1 MAWAALGKK
10 LATGMVKGKAKKIA
24 TDKLLNRKKKKEVK
38 RPSLDELIA
47 EIRGGGDEPSKGG
60 ELMVRPTTSLVPNPT
75 GGIQKHTGNEGEYG
89 SIEDNLIRIKSK
101 TISIDQVL
109 KGTLAAQKARK
120 ADQRKSEEQAAA
132 AGAESKLEGKGKKKK
147 GPGLKRL
154 MPKVA
159 ISAWERLKNFFTNIV
174 FGYVAIQLL
183 PLLPTLLRFVKGLSD
198 FIGWVTDIG
207 LGLLTGLTT
216 LIDWGYKLYD
226 MGMGLV
232 KNLVGEEGAEKLGEF
247 MGVIKDLFTG
257 FLVWKIIGKKIFEA
271 VTKSITRA
279 FRIAKV
285 IVKRAIRFAKN
296 FIKNAVN
303 FAKNI
308 ASKVGKNLMKI
319 PGVKNVVGKVAGFG
333 KNLLGKGA
341 NILSKGKGLFSKGA
355 GLFGKGAGAAKG
367 VAGKVAGKAA
377 GKVGG
382 IAAKIFGKA
391 AKFIAPAI
399 KTAMP
404 AVKGFLGRIPI
415 MGPLIVGIVSL
426 IAGDPPGKAIFK
438 AFGAALGGALGTF
451 IPIPVIG
458 TLIGETIGVFV
469 GELLYYLIIKRD
481 PKAAFKFLKDS
492 FMKIFNVGKN
502 IFLFFKEGFGRF
514 INTFPMVKFP
524 AKSIGTMVA
533 DFLSINPIYKKLL
546 EWEVPGWKVIPKAI
560 RGFSLGKM
568 LDTLPSIPEI
578 LGKIFSLHPLL
589 KKLVKDGK
597 VEGFPAIW
605 QLMNPAFMINHLKE
619 SFFPSKGGAGSP
631 QVSAVS
637 GGGGKVGG
645 GKKKEDKEDKEAKK
659 KEAQIEKEKKMAEMK
674 EKIGDVAGKVGGFF
688 KNIGKGIK
696 NIGGK
701 IIKKHPAV
709 MAAKAVKNAV
719 SPPCKCDL
727 TPVDVDAVSKKTDDI
742 STFASYEQG
751 AEEEIVIPIPSA
763 SNELPQDKVAENN
776 LILVAASGSA
786 DSTFDS
792 LYIR

>member
-10 LATGMVKGKAKKIA
+10 LATGMVKGKAKKVA
-24 TDKLLNRKKKKEVK
+24 TDKLLNRKKKKPVAK

-47 EIRGGGDEPSKGG
+47 DVRGGGAEPSKGG

-89 SIEDNLIRIKSK
+89 SIEDNLIRIKVK

-120 ADQRKSEEQAAA
+120 ADQRKSQEQAAA

-147 GPGLKRL
+147 GPNLKRFI
-154 MPKVA
+154 PKPMM
-159 ISAWERLKNFFTNIV
+159 SAWEKLKNFFTNIV

-183 PLLPTLLRFVKGLSD
+183 PLLPALLKFVQGLAGVV
-198 FIGWVTDIG
+198 GWFTDIG

-226 MGMGLV
+226 MGMGLI
-232 KNLVGEEGAEKLGEF
+232 KNIVGEEGAEKLGQF

-257 FLVWKIIGKKIFEA
+257 FLVWKIIGQKIFEA

-279 FRIAKV
+279 FRIARV
-285 IVKRAIRFAKN
+285 IVKRAIKFAKN

-308 ASKVGKNLMKI
+308 ASRVGKNLMKI

-341 NILSKGKGLFSKGA
+341 NILSKGKGLLSKGT
-355 GLFGKGAGAAKG
+355 GLLGKGAGAAKG
-367 VAGKVAGKAA
+367 IAGKAA
-377 GKVGG
+377 GKVGK

-391 AKFIAPAI
+391 AKFVAPAI
-399 KTAMP
+399 KGAMP
-404 AVKGFLGRIPI
+404 AVKGFLGKIPI

-438 AFGAALGGALGTF
+438 ALGAALGGALGTF
-451 IPIPVIG
+451 IPIPVLG

-502 IFLFFKEGFGRF
+502 IFLFFKDGFGRF

-524 AKSIGTMVA
+524 ETGIGTMLANV
-533 DFLSINPIYKKLL
+533 LSVNPIYKALL
-546 EWEVPGWKVIPKAI
+546 GWKVPDWKVIPKAI
-560 RGFSLGKM
+560 RGFSLGGL
-568 LDTLPSIPEI
+568 LDSLPNIPEM
-578 LGKIFSLHPLL
+578 LGFIFNMHPLL
-589 KKLVKDGK
+589 KGLVKDGK

-605 QLMNPAFMINHLKE
+605 QLMNPVFMIKHLKE

-631 QVSAVS
+631 KVTAVS
-637 GGGGKVGG
+637 GGGEKVGG
-645 GKKKEDKEDKEAKK
+645 GEKEAKK

-701 IIKKHPAV
+701 IIEKHPAV

-719 SPPCKCDL
+719 SPPPKTGL
-727 TPVDVDAVSKKTDDI
+727 TPIDIDAVSRKTDDI

-751 AEEEIVIPIPSA
+751 AQEEIIIPIPSA
-763 SNELPQDKVAENN
+763 SNPSSENKVAENN
-776 LILVAASGSA
+776 LILIGASQGA
-786 DSTFDS
+786 DATFDS

>member
-10 LATGMVKGKAKKIA
+10 LATGMVKGKAKKVA
-24 TDKLLNRKKKKEVK
+24 TDKLLNRKKKKPVAK

-47 EIRGGGDEPSKGG
+47 DVRGGGAEPSKGG

-89 SIEDNLIRIKSK
+89 SIEDNLIRIKVK

-120 ADQRKSEEQAAA
+120 ADQRKSQEQAAA

-147 GPGLKRL
+147 GPNLKRFI
-154 MPKVA
+154 PKPMM
-159 ISAWERLKNFFTNIV
+159 SAWEKLKNFFTNIV

-183 PLLPTLLRFVKGLSD
+183 PLLPALLKFVQGLAGVV
-198 FIGWVTDIG
+198 GWFTDIG

-226 MGMGLV
+226 MGMGLI
-232 KNLVGEEGAEKLGEF
+232 KNIVGEEGAEKLGQF

-257 FLVWKIIGKKIFEA
+257 FLVWKIIGQKIFEA

-279 FRIAKV
+279 FRIARV
-285 IVKRAIRFAKN
+285 IVKRAIKFAKN

-308 ASKVGKNLMKI
+308 ASRVGKNLMKI

-341 NILSKGKGLFSKGA
+341 NILSKGKGLLSKGT
-355 GLFGKGAGAAKG
+355 GLLGKGAGAAKG
-367 VAGKVAGKAA
+367 IAGKAA
-377 GKVGG
+377 GKVGK

-391 AKFIAPAI
+391 AKFVAPAI
-399 KTAMP
+399 KGAMP
-404 AVKGFLGRIPI
+404 AVKGFLGKIPI

-438 AFGAALGGALGTF
+438 ALGAALGGALGTF
-451 IPIPVIG
+451 IPIPVLG

-502 IFLFFKEGFGRF
+502 IFLFFKDGFGRF

-524 AKSIGTMVA
+524 ETGIGTMLAKV
-533 DFLSINPIYKKLL
+533 LSINPIYKALL
-546 EWEVPGWKVIPKAI
+546 GWKVPDWKVIPKAI
-560 RGFSLGKM
+560 RGFSLGGL
-568 LDTLPSIPEI
+568 LDSLPNIPEM
-578 LGKIFSLHPLL
+578 LGFIFNMHPLL
-589 KKLVKDGK
+589 KGLVKDGK

-605 QLMNPAFMINHLKE
+605 QLMNPVFMIKHLKE

-631 QVSAVS
+631 KVTAVS
-637 GGGGKVGG
+637 GGGEKVGG
-645 GKKKEDKEDKEAKK
+645 GEKEAKK

-701 IIKKHPAV
+701 IIEKHPAV
-709 MAAKAVKNAV
+709 VAAKAVKNAI
-719 SPPCKCDL
+719 SPPPKTGL
-727 TPVDVDAVSKKTDDI
+727 TPIDIDAVSRKTDDI

-751 AEEEIVIPIPSA
+751 AQEEIIIPIPSA
-763 SNELPQDKVAENN
+763 SNPSSENKVAENN
-776 LILVAASGSA
+776 LILIGASQGA
-786 DSTFDS
+786 DATFDS

>member
-1 MAWAALGKK
+1 MAWAALGKAVIGGAK
-10 LATGMVKGKAKKIA
+10 AGAKKIA
-24 TDKLLNRKKKKEVK
+24 TDKLLNRKKKKPVAK

-47 EIRGGGDEPSKGG
+47 DVRGGGAEPSKGG

-89 SIEDNLIRIKSK
+89 SIEDNLIRIKVK

-120 ADQRKSEEQAAA
+120 DKDRKAEEQADA

-147 GPGLKRL
+147 GPNLKRFI
-154 MPKVA
+154 PKPMM
-159 ISAWERLKNFFTNIV
+159 SAWEKLKNFFTNIV

-183 PLLPTLLRFVKGLSD
+183 PLLPALLKFVQGLAGVV
-198 FIGWVTDIG
+198 GWFTDIG

-226 MGMGLV
+226 MGMGLI
-232 KNLVGEEGAEKLGEF
+232 KNLVGEEGAEKLGQF

-257 FLVWKIIGKKIFEA
+257 FLVWKIIGQKIFEA

-279 FRIAKV
+279 FRIARV
-285 IVKRAIRFAKN
+285 IVKRAIKFAKN

-308 ASKVGKNLMKI
+308 ASRVGKNLMKI

-341 NILSKGKGLFSKGA
+341 NILSKGKGLLSKGT
-355 GLFGKGAGAAKG
+355 GLLGKGAGAAKG
-367 VAGKVAGKAA
+367 IAGKAA
-377 GKVGG
+377 GKVGK

-391 AKFIAPAI
+391 AKFVAPAI
-399 KTAMP
+399 KGAMP
-404 AVKGFLGRIPI
+404 AVKGFLGKIPI

-438 AFGAALGGALGTF
+438 ALGAALGGALGTF
-451 IPIPVIG
+451 IPIPVLG

-502 IFLFFKEGFGRF
+502 IFLFFKDGFGRF

-524 AKSIGTMVA
+524 ETGIGTMLAKV
-533 DFLSINPIYKKLL
+533 LSVNPIYKALL
-546 EWEVPGWKVIPKAI
+546 GWKVPDWKVIPKAI
-560 RGFSLGKM
+560 RGFSLGGL
-568 LDTLPSIPEI
+568 LDSLPNIPEM
-578 LGKIFSLHPLL
+578 LGFIFNMHPLL
-589 KKLVKDGK
+589 KGLVKDGK

-605 QLMNPAFMINHLKE
+605 QLMNPVFMIKHLKE

-631 QVSAVS
+631 KVTAVS
-637 GGGGKVGG
+637 GGGEKVGG
-645 GKKKEDKEDKEAKK
+645 GEKEAKK

-701 IIKKHPAV
+701 IIEKHPAV
-709 MAAKAVKNAV
+709 VAAKAVKNAI
-719 SPPCKCDL
+719 SPPPKTGL
-727 TPVDVDAVSKKTDDI
+727 TPIDIDAVSRKTDDI

-751 AEEEIVIPIPSA
+751 AQEEIIIPIPSA
-763 SNELPQDKVAENN
+763 SNPSSENKVAENN
-776 LILVAASGSA
+776 LILIGASQGA
-786 DSTFDS
+786 DATFDS

>member
-10 LATGMVKGKAKKIA
+10 LATGMVKGKAKKVA
-24 TDKLLNRKKKKEVK
+24 TDKLLNRKKKKPVAK

-47 EIRGGGDEPSKGG
+47 DVRGGGAEPSKGG

-89 SIEDNLIRIKSK
+89 SIEDNLIRIKVK

-120 ADQRKSEEQAAA
+120 ADQRKSQEQAAA

-147 GPGLKRL
+147 GPNLKRFI
-154 MPKVA
+154 PKPMM
-159 ISAWERLKNFFTNIV
+159 SAWEKLKNFFTNIV

-183 PLLPTLLRFVKGLSD
+183 PLLPALLKFVQGLAGVV
-198 FIGWVTDIG
+198 GWFTDIG

-226 MGMGLV
+226 MGMGLI
-232 KNLVGEEGAEKLGEF
+232 KNLVGEEGAEKLGQF

-257 FLVWKIIGKKIFEA
+257 FLVWKIIGQKIFEA

-279 FRIAKV
+279 FRIARV
-285 IVKRAIRFAKN
+285 IVKRAIKFAKN

-308 ASKVGKNLMKI
+308 ASRVGKNLMKI

-341 NILSKGKGLFSKGA
+341 NILSKGKGLLSKGT
-355 GLFGKGAGAAKG
+355 GLLGKGAGAAKG
-367 VAGKVAGKAA
+367 IAGKAA
-377 GKVGG
+377 GKVGK

-391 AKFIAPAI
+391 AKFVAPAI
-399 KTAMP
+399 KGAMP
-404 AVKGFLGRIPI
+404 AVKGFLGKIPI

-438 AFGAALGGALGTF
+438 ALGAALGGALGTF
-451 IPIPVIG
+451 IPIPVLG

-502 IFLFFKEGFGRF
+502 IFLFFKDGFGRF

-524 AKSIGTMVA
+524 ETGIGTMLANV
-533 DFLSINPIYKKLL
+533 LSVNPIYKALL
-546 EWEVPGWKVIPKAI
+546 GWKVPDWKVIPKAI
-560 RGFSLGKM
+560 RGFSLGGL
-568 LDTLPSIPEI
+568 LDSLPNIPEM
-578 LGKIFSLHPLL
+578 LGFIFNMHPLL
-589 KKLVKDGK
+589 KGLVKDGK

-605 QLMNPAFMINHLKE
+605 QLMNPVFMIKHLKE

-631 QVSAVS
+631 KVTAVS
-637 GGGGKVGG
+637 GGGEKVGG
-645 GKKKEDKEDKEAKK
+645 GEKEAKK

-674 EKIGDVAGKVGGFF
+674 EKIGDVAGKGG
-688 KNIGKGIK
+688 GI
-696 NIGGK
+696 
-701 IIKKHPAV
+701 
-709 MAAKAVKNAV
+709 
-719 SPPCKCDL
+719 
-727 TPVDVDAVSKKTDDI
+727 
-742 STFASYEQG
+742 F
-751 AEEEIVIPIPSA
+751 
-763 SNELPQDKVAENN
+763 
-776 LILVAASGSA
+776 
-786 DSTFDS
+786 
-792 LYIR
+792 

>member
-1 MAWAALGKK
+1 MC
-10 LATGMVKGKAKKIA
+10 
-24 TDKLLNRKKKKEVK
+24 
-38 RPSLDELIA
+38 
-47 EIRGGGDEPSKGG
+47 IRDS
-60 ELMVRPTTSLVPNPT
+60 
-75 GGIQKHTGNEGEYG
+75 
-89 SIEDNLIRIKSK
+89 
-101 TISIDQVL
+101 
-109 KGTLAAQKARK
+109 
-120 ADQRKSEEQAAA
+120 
-132 AGAESKLEGKGKKKK
+132 
-147 GPGLKRL
+147 
-154 MPKVA
+154 
-159 ISAWERLKNFFTNIV
+159 
-174 FGYVAIQLL
+174 GYVAIQLL
-183 PLLPTLLRFVKGLSD
+183 PLLPALLKFVKGLSD
-198 FIGWVTDIG
+198 FVGWATDVG
-207 LGLLTGLTT
+207 LGILTALTT
-216 LIDWGYKLYD
+216 FIDWGYKLYD
-226 MGMGLV
+226 MGMGLI
-232 KNLVGEEGAEKLGEF
+232 KNLVGEEGAEKLGQF

-257 FLVWKIIGKKIFEA
+257 FLVWKIIGQKIFEA

-279 FRIAKV
+279 FRIARV
-285 IVKRAIRFAKN
+285 IVKRAIKFAKN

-308 ASKVGKNLMKI
+308 ASKIGKNLMKI
-319 PGVKNVVGKVAGFG
+319 PGVKNVVVKVAGFG

-341 NILSKGKGLFSKGA
+341 NILSKGKGLLSKGA

-367 VAGKVAGKAA
+367 IAGKAA
-377 GKVGG
+377 GKVGK

-391 AKFIAPAI
+391 AKFVAPAI
-399 KTAMP
+399 KGAMP
-404 AVKGFLGRIPI
+404 AVKGFLGKIPI

-438 AFGAALGGALGTF
+438 ALGAALGGALGTF

-481 PKAAFKFLKDS
+481 PKAAFQFLKDS

-533 DFLSINPIYKKLL
+533 DFLSINPIYKALL
-546 EWEVPGWKVIPKAI
+546 EFEVPDWRVIPKAI

-568 LDTLPSIPEI
+568 LDSLPSIPEI

-589 KKLVKDGK
+589 RMLVKDGK

-631 QVSAVS
+631 QVTAVS

-645 GKKKEDKEDKEAKK
+645 GKKKEDKEAKK

-701 IIKKHPAV
+701 IIEKHPVV
-709 MAAKAVKNAV
+709 MAANAVKNAV

-727 TPVDVDAVSKKTDDI
+727 TPIDVNAVSKKTDDI
-742 STFASYEQG
+742 SNFASYEQG

-763 SNELPQDKVAENN
+763 PNASSENKVAENN
-776 LILVAASGSA
+776 LILVGASKGV

>member
-10 LATGMVKGKAKKIA
+10 LATGMVKGKAKKVA
-24 TDKLLNRKKKKEVK
+24 TDKLLNRKKKKPVAK

-47 EIRGGGDEPSKGG
+47 DVRGGGAEPSKGG

-89 SIEDNLIRIKSK
+89 SIEDNLIRIKVK

-120 ADQRKSEEQAAA
+120 ADQRKSQEQAAA

-147 GPGLKRL
+147 GPNLKRFI
-154 MPKVA
+154 PKPMM
-159 ISAWERLKNFFTNIV
+159 SAWEKLKNFFTNIV

-183 PLLPTLLRFVKGLSD
+183 PLLPALLKFVQGLAGVV
-198 FIGWVTDIG
+198 GWFTDIG

-226 MGMGLV
+226 MGMGLI
-232 KNLVGEEGAEKLGEF
+232 KNLVGEEGAEKLGQF

-257 FLVWKIIGKKIFEA
+257 FLVWKIIGQKIFEA

-279 FRIAKV
+279 FRIARV
-285 IVKRAIRFAKN
+285 IVKRAIKFAKN

-308 ASKVGKNLMKI
+308 ASRVGKNLMKI

-341 NILSKGKGLFSKGA
+341 NILSKGKGLLSKGT
-355 GLFGKGAGAAKG
+355 GLLGKGAGAAKG
-367 VAGKVAGKAA
+367 IAGKAA
-377 GKVGG
+377 GKVGK

-391 AKFIAPAI
+391 AKFVAPAI
-399 KTAMP
+399 KGAMP
-404 AVKGFLGRIPI
+404 AVKGFLGKIPI

-438 AFGAALGGALGTF
+438 ALGAALGGALGTF
-451 IPIPVIG
+451 IPIPVLG

-502 IFLFFKEGFGRF
+502 IFLFFKDGFGRF

-524 AKSIGTMVA
+524 ETGIGTMLANV
-533 DFLSINPIYKKLL
+533 LSVNPIYKALL
-546 EWEVPGWKVIPKAI
+546 GWKVPDWKVIPKAI
-560 RGFSLGKM
+560 RGFSLGGL
-568 LDTLPSIPEI
+568 LDSLPNIPEM
-578 LGKIFSLHPLL
+578 LGFIFNMHPLL
-589 KKLVKDGK
+589 KGLVKDGK

-605 QLMNPAFMINHLKE
+605 QLMNPVFMIKHLKE

-631 QVSAVS
+631 KVTAVS
-637 GGGGKVGG
+637 GGGEKVGG
-645 GKKKEDKEDKEAKK
+645 GEKEAKK

-701 IIKKHPAV
+701 IIEKHPAV
-709 MAAKAVKNAV
+709 VAAKAVKNAI
-719 SPPCKCDL
+719 SPPPKTGL
-727 TPVDVDAVSKKTDDI
+727 TPIDIDAVSRKTDDI

-751 AEEEIVIPIPSA
+751 AQEEIIIPIPSA
-763 SNELPQDKVAENN
+763 SNPSSENKVAENN
-776 LILVAASGSA
+776 LILIGASQGA
-786 DSTFDS
+786 DATFDS

>member
-1 MAWAALGKK
+1 M
-10 LATGMVKGKAKKIA
+10 
-24 TDKLLNRKKKKEVK
+24 NRKKKKPVAK

-47 EIRGGGDEPSKGG
+47 DVRGGGAEPSKGG

-89 SIEDNLIRIKSK
+89 SIEDNLIRIKVK

-120 ADQRKSEEQAAA
+120 ADQRKSQEQAAA

-147 GPGLKRL
+147 GPNLKRFI
-154 MPKVA
+154 PKPMM
-159 ISAWERLKNFFTNIV
+159 SAWEKLKNFFTNIV

-183 PLLPTLLRFVKGLSD
+183 PLLPALLKFVQGLAGVV
-198 FIGWVTDIG
+198 GWFTDIG

-226 MGMGLV
+226 MGMGLI
-232 KNLVGEEGAEKLGEF
+232 KNLVGEEGAEKLGQF

-257 FLVWKIIGKKIFEA
+257 FLVWKIIGQKIFEA

-279 FRIAKV
+279 FRIARV
-285 IVKRAIRFAKN
+285 IVKRAIKFAKN

-308 ASKVGKNLMKI
+308 ASRVGKNLMKI

-341 NILSKGKGLFSKGA
+341 
-355 GLFGKGAGAAKG
+355 GAAKG
-367 VAGKVAGKAA
+367 IAGKAA
-377 GKVGG
+377 GKVGK

-391 AKFIAPAI
+391 AKFVAPAI
-399 KTAMP
+399 KGAMP
-404 AVKGFLGRIPI
+404 AVKGFLGKIPI

-438 AFGAALGGALGTF
+438 ALGAALGGALGTF
-451 IPIPVIG
+451 IPIPVLG

-502 IFLFFKEGFGRF
+502 IFLFFKDGFGRF

-524 AKSIGTMVA
+524 ETGIGTMLANV
-533 DFLSINPIYKKLL
+533 LSVNPIYKALL
-546 EWEVPGWKVIPKAI
+546 GWKVPDWKVIPKAI
-560 RGFSLGKM
+560 RGFSLGGL
-568 LDTLPSIPEI
+568 LDSLPNIPEM
-578 LGKIFSLHPLL
+578 LGFIFNMHPLL
-589 KKLVKDGK
+589 KGLVKDGK

-605 QLMNPAFMINHLKE
+605 QLMNPVFMIKHLKE

-631 QVSAVS
+631 KVTAVS
-637 GGGGKVGG
+637 GGGEKVGG
-645 GKKKEDKEDKEAKK
+645 GEKEAKK

-701 IIKKHPAV
+701 IIEKHPAV
-709 MAAKAVKNAV
+709 VAAKAVKNAI
-719 SPPCKCDL
+719 SPPPKTGL
-727 TPVDVDAVSKKTDDI
+727 TPIDIDAVSRKTDDI

-751 AEEEIVIPIPSA
+751 AQEEIIIPIPSA
-763 SNELPQDKVAENN
+763 SNPSSENKVAENN
-776 LILVAASGSA
+776 LILIGASQGA
-786 DSTFDS
+786 DATFDS